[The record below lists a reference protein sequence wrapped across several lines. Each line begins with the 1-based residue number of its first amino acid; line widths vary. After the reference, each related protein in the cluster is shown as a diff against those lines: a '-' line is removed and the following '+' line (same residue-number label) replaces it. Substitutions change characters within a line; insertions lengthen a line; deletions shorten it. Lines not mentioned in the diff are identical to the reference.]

1 MLITAKNLPLDKIM
15 AAELPGLNGASPK
28 KGFKIGG
35 AWLNGSDAFSSAADL
50 QKHLIGKEISPS
62 KTGKSLVVVGDFQ
75 PMDTVFLTKLLT
87 PRETIALE
95 VVDLNE
101 LL

>member
-1 MLITAKNLPLDKIM
+1 MLITAKNLPLAKIM

-35 AWLNGSDAFSSAADL
+35 AWLNGSDAFSSASDL
-50 QKHLIGKEISPS
+50 QKHLIGKEITHSAN
-62 KTGKSLVVVGDFQ
+62 KKSLVVVGDFQ
-75 PMDTVFLTKLLT
+75 PIDKDFLAGILTK
-87 PRETIALE
+87 RETIALE
-95 VVDLNE
+95 VVDLSE

>member
-1 MLITAKNLPLDKIM
+1 MLITANNLPLDKIV

-35 AWLNGSDAFSSAADL
+35 AWLNGSDGFSTAAEL

-75 PMDTVFLTKLLT
+75 PIDKDFLAGILT
-87 PRETIALE
+87 ARETIALE
-95 VVDLNE
+95 AVDLSE